1 MALVRWNPATTVPT
15 LQDRIN
21 RLFDDM
27 FPETQED
34 FGLMD
39 WRPTVDTYEKED
51 AIVFKAEL
59 PGVKKEDVD
68 IDINNN
74 VLTIK
79 GERHYEDVKD
89 EEYYRRERFHG
100 KFQRAFTLPDNVDT
114 SNIDASYNEG
124 VLEVTVP
131 KTEETQ
137 TKKIEIK

>member
-1 MALVRWNPATTVPT
+1 
-15 LQDRIN
+15 
-21 RLFDDM
+21 
-27 FPETQED
+27 
-34 FGLMD
+34 MD

-68 IDINNN
+68 IDVSNN

-124 VLEVTVP
+124 VLEITVP

>member
-21 RLFDDM
+21 RIFDDM
-27 FPETQED
+27 FPEAQED
-34 FGLMD
+34 LGLLD
-39 WRPTVDTYEKED
+39 WRPTVDTYEKDD

-68 IDINNN
+68 IDVSNN

-79 GERHYEDVKD
+79 GERHYEDAKD
-89 EEYYRRERFHG
+89 EDYYRRERFHG

-114 SNIDASYNEG
+114 SNIDASYNDG
-124 VLEVTVP
+124 VLEITVP